1 MSLSYDRRVAGE
13 LLVALEP
20 GGFAHSLVEF
30 GGSGMWALDLQLRGL
45 GEERK
50 LYRAA
55 LYVGTTKVLDLHLKG
70 HSFAL
75 SATATFAN
83 PDNGWDPAWERRH
96 DADWF
101 AARWVEVDAYL
112 QVVIEKIMQAG
123 RYVREGM
130 VQAAIGRFPA
140 TDFTVIDREAI
151 VSFDSQPE
159 KKACTAELSARWL
172 DALRRVDSPPWWRT
186 RPTSLGDECDV
197 LAVSTTGELL
207 AIEVKPHGLGQGHCV
222 VGAAGG
228 HVRRP
233 LPAMGQPC
241 ERQGARGPARYGGT
255 TAPDRPGKRYR
266 NPACRAY
273 QGAPCR
279 RARPESKDQ
288 REREAG
294 GGPQVPGLL
303 RSCHRSLPA
312 TGQPGRTP
320 GPAVVTV
327 ATSPPHSIG
336 SLEPCRNL
344 TEC

>member
-151 VSFDSQPE
+151 VSFGSQPE

-186 RPTSLGDECDV
+186 RPTGLGDECDV

-207 AIEVKPHGLGQGHCV
+207 AIEVKPHTASDKDIAWSVLQAGMYADLFQRWANHASGKAHEVLHGMAAQRRRIGLASGTAIQLAAPIKVRPV
-222 VGAAGG
+222 VA
-228 HVRRP
+228 
-233 LPAMGQPC
+233 L
-241 ERQGARGPARYGGT
+241 
-255 TAPDRPGKRYR
+255 D
-266 NPACRAY
+266 
-273 QGAPCR
+273 R
-279 RARPESKDQ
+279 RAKTSAKEKLAEVHRHLASSGLATDLHL
-288 REREAG
+288 R
-294 GGPQVPGLL
+294 QVNLV
-303 RSCHRSLPA
+303 
-312 TGQPGRTP
+312 GRLDP
-320 GPAVVTV
+320 L
-327 ATSPPHSIG
+327 S
-336 SLEPCRNL
+336 
-344 TEC
+344 

>member
-1 MSLSYDRRVAGE
+1 MSLSYDRRVADE

-45 GEERK
+45 GQETK

-55 LYVGTTKVLDLHLKG
+55 LYVGTTKVLDIHLKG

-83 PDNGWDPAWERRH
+83 PDNGWDPAWEKRH
-96 DADWF
+96 DADWY
-101 AARWVEVDAYL
+101 AARWAEVDAYL

-123 RYVREGM
+123 RYVNEGM

-172 DALRRVDSPPWWRT
+172 DALRRVGSPPWWRT

-197 LAVSTTGELL
+197 LAVSKTGELL
-207 AIEVKPHGLGQGHCV
+207 AIEVKPHTASDKDIAWSVLQAGMYADLFQRWADH
-222 VGAAGG
+222 AGG
-228 HVRRP
+228 KAHEVLHGMAAQRRRIGLASGTAIQLATPIKVRP
-233 LPAMGQPC
+233 VVAL
-241 ERQGARGPARYGGT
+241 
-255 TAPDRPGKRYR
+255 D
-266 NPACRAY
+266 
-273 QGAPCR
+273 R
-279 RARPESKDQ
+279 RAKTSAKEKLAEVQ
-288 REREAG
+288 RHLASSGLATDLYLR
-294 GGPQVPGLL
+294 QVNLV
-303 RSCHRSLPA
+303 
-312 TGQPGRTP
+312 GRLDP
-320 GPAVVTV
+320 L
-327 ATSPPHSIG
+327 S
-336 SLEPCRNL
+336 
-344 TEC
+344 

>member
-207 AIEVKPHGLGQGHCV
+207 AIEVKPHTASDKDIAWSVLQAGMYADLFQRWANHASGKAHEVLHGMAAQRRRIGLASGTAIQLAAPIKVRPV
-222 VGAAGG
+222 VA
-228 HVRRP
+228 
-233 LPAMGQPC
+233 L
-241 ERQGARGPARYGGT
+241 
-255 TAPDRPGKRYR
+255 D
-266 NPACRAY
+266 
-273 QGAPCR
+273 R
-279 RARPESKDQ
+279 RAKTSAKEKLAEVHRHLASSGLATDLYL
-288 REREAG
+288 R
-294 GGPQVPGLL
+294 QVKLV
-303 RSCHRSLPA
+303 
-312 TGQPGRTP
+312 GRLDP
-320 GPAVVTV
+320 L
-327 ATSPPHSIG
+327 S
-336 SLEPCRNL
+336 
-344 TEC
+344 

>member
-50 LYRAA
+50 LHRAA

-207 AIEVKPHGLGQGHCV
+207 AIEVKPHTASDKDIAWSVLQAGMYADLFQRWANHASGKAHEVLHGMAAQRRRIGLASGTAIQLAAPIKVRPV
-222 VGAAGG
+222 VA
-228 HVRRP
+228 
-233 LPAMGQPC
+233 L
-241 ERQGARGPARYGGT
+241 
-255 TAPDRPGKRYR
+255 D
-266 NPACRAY
+266 
-273 QGAPCR
+273 R
-279 RARPESKDQ
+279 RAKTRAKEKLAEFHRHLASSGLATDLYL
-288 REREAG
+288 R
-294 GGPQVPGLL
+294 QVNLV
-303 RSCHRSLPA
+303 
-312 TGQPGRTP
+312 GRLDP
-320 GPAVVTV
+320 L
-327 ATSPPHSIG
+327 S
-336 SLEPCRNL
+336 
-344 TEC
+344 

>member
-1 MSLSYDRRVAGE
+1 MSLSYDRRVADE

-45 GEERK
+45 GEETK

-55 LYVGTTKVLDLHLKG
+55 LYVGTTKVLDIHLKG

-83 PDNGWDPAWERRH
+83 PDNGWDPAWEKRH

-123 RYVREGM
+123 RYVKEGM

-197 LAVSTTGELL
+197 LAVSKTGELL
-207 AIEVKPHGLGQGHCV
+207 AIEVKPHTASDKDIAWSVLQAGMYADLFQRWADH
-222 VGAAGG
+222 AGG
-228 HVRRP
+228 KAHEILHGMAAQRRRIGLASGTAIQLAAPIKVRP
-233 LPAMGQPC
+233 VVAL
-241 ERQGARGPARYGGT
+241 
-255 TAPDRPGKRYR
+255 D
-266 NPACRAY
+266 
-273 QGAPCR
+273 R
-279 RARPESKDQ
+279 RAKTSAKEKLAEVQ
-288 REREAG
+288 RHLASSGLATDLYLR
-294 GGPQVPGLL
+294 QVNLV
-303 RSCHRSLPA
+303 
-312 TGQPGRTP
+312 GRLDP
-320 GPAVVTV
+320 L
-327 ATSPPHSIG
+327 S
-336 SLEPCRNL
+336 
-344 TEC
+344 

>member
-1 MSLSYDRRVAGE
+1 MAMSLSYDRRVAGE

-207 AIEVKPHGLGQGHCV
+207 AIEVKPHTASDKDIAWSVLQAGMYADLFQRWANHASGKAHEVLHGMAAQRRRIGLASGTAIQLAAPIKVRPV
-222 VGAAGG
+222 VA
-228 HVRRP
+228 
-233 LPAMGQPC
+233 L
-241 ERQGARGPARYGGT
+241 
-255 TAPDRPGKRYR
+255 D
-266 NPACRAY
+266 
-273 QGAPCR
+273 R
-279 RARPESKDQ
+279 RAKTSAKEKLAEVQ
-288 REREAG
+288 RHLASSGLATDLYLR
-294 GGPQVPGLL
+294 QVNLV
-303 RSCHRSLPA
+303 
-312 TGQPGRTP
+312 GRLDP
-320 GPAVVTV
+320 L
-327 ATSPPHSIG
+327 S
-336 SLEPCRNL
+336 
-344 TEC
+344 

>member
-1 MSLSYDRRVAGE
+1 MAMSLSYDRRVADE

-45 GEERK
+45 GEETK
-50 LYRAA
+50 LHRAA
-55 LYVGTTKVLDLHLKG
+55 LYVGTTKVLDIHLKG

-83 PDNGWDPAWERRH
+83 PDNGWDPAWEKRH

-123 RYVREGM
+123 RYVKEGM

-197 LAVSTTGELL
+197 LAVSKTGELL
-207 AIEVKPHGLGQGHCV
+207 AIEVKPHTASDKDIAWSVLQAGMYADLFQRWADH
-222 VGAAGG
+222 AGG
-228 HVRRP
+228 KAHEVLHGMAAQRRRIGLASGTAIQLAAPIKVRP
-233 LPAMGQPC
+233 VVAL
-241 ERQGARGPARYGGT
+241 
-255 TAPDRPGKRYR
+255 D
-266 NPACRAY
+266 
-273 QGAPCR
+273 R
-279 RARPESKDQ
+279 RAKTSAKEKLAEVQ
-288 REREAG
+288 RHLASSGLATDLYLR
-294 GGPQVPGLL
+294 QVNLV
-303 RSCHRSLPA
+303 
-312 TGQPGRTP
+312 GRLDP
-320 GPAVVTV
+320 L
-327 ATSPPHSIG
+327 S
-336 SLEPCRNL
+336 
-344 TEC
+344 